1 VADETHHHA
10 AAKRMLG
17 ETVPEHVGYAEEWTP
32 TRPLT
37 TPVDH
42 EAVETAL
49 ALRSSPDDT
58 GSRIVSG
65 LR

>member
-1 VADETHHHA
+1 MTDPDHHA
-10 AAKRMLG
+10 AARSMLVKP
-17 ETVPEHVGYAEEWTP
+17 VPAHVGHAEGWTP

-42 EAVETAL
+42 EAVEAAL

-58 GSRIVSG
+58 GSRIVAG